1 MSSTSTRTWTNCR
14 PARRDQRTDATTS
27 ADIERAL
34 TEYIEIA
41 ELTPKEERVVAVHE
55 AGHAV
60 VAMHCPQRTAG
71 TESTSSSRP
80 DRSAPASGSGAAPQD
95 AAGFPG
101 QRADARV
108 SLQHA
113 MLPSSCP
120 VTDTGGAAPRRPP
133 PVSDSS
139 TNATPYKARC

>member
-1 MSSTSTRTWTNCR
+1 MLEVPEDGCARNRLFRAIDESFRTGDF
-14 PARRDQRTDATTS
+14 AALG
-27 ADIERAL
+27 RAL
-34 TEYIEIA
+34 GGAPRWFDEDMPLELGLGHPLEYAIYWSPLQFIEELIA
-41 ELTPKEERVVAVHE
+41 
-55 AGHAV
+55 AGSD
-60 VAMHCPQRTAG
+60 PNY
-71 TESTSSSRP
+71 E
-80 DRSAPASGSGAAPQD
+80 D

-120 VTDTGGAAPRRPP
+120 VTGTGGAAPRRPP
-133 PVSDSS
+133 PASDSP